1 MRQAP
6 KWAVVKRNGWPSTA
20 SVLQMSSRTSRAIIA
35 LTLSS
40 TLLIAACGG
49 DDSSTTTDVPT
60 TDASSLTDGS
70 DTTDPADLIDEP
82 TVSLPAEIPTELVIT
97 DITEGEGEAAVEGS
111 TVYVYYV
118 GVLSENGKRFDGNF
132 GSDPYAVTLGVGA
145 VIEGW
150 DTGLIGIKAGGRR
163 QLDIPAELAYG
174 SAGSGDAIP
183 PDSAISFIVE
193 AVAIVPPIDP
203 ADAPEI
209 AVEGGDNVDALVSE
223 DLVVGD
229 GDEATAGSNVLVHI
243 IAFNGATG
251 EELASTWGD
260 PSPVALLLA
269 EGGSL
274 PGLVEGI
281 PGMKVGGR
289 RQLTIP
295 FADAFGTEG
304 NSEMKLPASTDLIV
318 VVDLLSTF

>member
-1 MRQAP
+1 
-6 KWAVVKRNGWPSTA
+6 
-20 SVLQMSSRTSRAIIA
+20 MSSRTSRALLA

-40 TLLIAACGG
+40 TLFIAACGG

-60 TDASSLTDGS
+60 TDETA
-70 DTTDPADLIDEP
+70 TTDPADLIDEP
-82 TVSLPAEIPTELVIT
+82 TVSLPTEMPTELVIT

-118 GVLSENGKRFDGNF
+118 GVLTQDGKRFDGNY
-132 GSDPYAVTLGVGA
+132 GGDPFAVTLGSGA
-145 VIEGW
+145 VIPGW
-150 DTGLIGIKAGGRR
+150 EQGLIGIKSGGQR
-163 QLDIPAELAYG
+163 QLDIPSELAYG
-174 SAGSGDAIP
+174 AAGSGDAIP
-183 PDSAISFIVE
+183 PDSAISFIVD

-209 AVEGGDNVDALVSE
+209 TIEGAANVDALVSE
-223 DLVVGD
+223 DLVDGK
-229 GDEATAGSNVLVHI
+229 GDEAKTGSNVLVHI
-243 IAFNGATG
+243 IAFNAATG

-260 PSPVALLLA
+260 PSPVGLLLE

-274 PGLVEGI
+274 PGLIEGI

-295 FADAFGTEG
+295 FADAFGTDG
-304 NSEMKLPASTDLIV
+304 NSDMKLPASTDLV
-318 VVDLLSTF
+318 VVIDLLSTF

>member
-1 MRQAP
+1 
-6 KWAVVKRNGWPSTA
+6 
-20 SVLQMSSRTSRAIIA
+20 MSSRTSRAIVA
-35 LTLSS
+35 LILSS

-49 DDSSTTTDVPT
+49 YDSTST
-60 TDASSLTDGS
+60 TDAPSSTEAS
-70 DTTDPADLIDEP
+70 AISDPADLIDEP
-82 TVSLPAEIPTELVIT
+82 TVSLPSEIPTELVIT
-97 DITEGEGEAAVEGS
+97 DITEGEGEAAIEGS

-145 VIEGW
+145 VIDGW
-150 DTGLIGIKAGGRR
+150 DQGLIGIKAGGRR
-163 QLDIPAELAYG
+163 QLDIPADLAYG

-183 PDSAISFIVE
+183 PDSAISFVVDV
-193 AVAIVPPIDP
+193 VAIVPPIDP

-209 AVEGGDNVDALVSE
+209 TIEGAENVEVLVSE
-223 DLVVGD
+223 DLVDGK
-229 GDEATAGSNVLVHI
+229 GDEAKAGSNVLVHI

-295 FADAFGTEG
+295 FADAFGAEG
-304 NSEMKLPASTDLIV
+304 NSSMKLPASTDLIV
-318 VVDLLSTF
+318 VIDLLSTF

>member
-1 MRQAP
+1 
-6 KWAVVKRNGWPSTA
+6 
-20 SVLQMSSRTSRAIIA
+20 MSSRTSRAIVA
-35 LTLSS
+35 LILSS

-49 DDSSTTTDVPT
+49 DDSTST
-60 TDASSLTDGS
+60 TDAPSSTEAS
-70 DTTDPADLIDEP
+70 AISDPADLIDEP
-82 TVSLPAEIPTELVIT
+82 TVSLPSEIPTELVIT

-145 VIEGW
+145 VIDGW
-150 DTGLIGIKAGGRR
+150 DQGLIGIKACGRR
-163 QLDIPAELAYG
+163 QLDIPADLAYG

-183 PDSAISFIVE
+183 PDSAISFVVDV
-193 AVAIVPPIDP
+193 VAIVPPIDP

-209 AVEGGDNVDALVSE
+209 TIEGAENVEVLVSE
-223 DLVVGD
+223 DLVDGK
-229 GDEATAGSNVLVHI
+229 GDEAKAGSNVLVHI

-295 FADAFGTEG
+295 FADAFGAEG
-304 NSEMKLPASTDLIV
+304 NSSMKLPASTDLIV
-318 VVDLLSTF
+318 VIDLLSTF

>member
-1 MRQAP
+1 
-6 KWAVVKRNGWPSTA
+6 
-20 SVLQMSSRTSRAIIA
+20 MSSRTSRAIVA
-35 LTLSS
+35 LILSS

-49 DDSSTTTDVPT
+49 DDLTST
-60 TDASSLTDGS
+60 TDAPSSTEAS
-70 DTTDPADLIDEP
+70 AISDPADLIDEP
-82 TVSLPAEIPTELVIT
+82 TVSLPSEIPTELVIT

-145 VIEGW
+145 VIDGW
-150 DTGLIGIKAGGRR
+150 DQGLIGIKAGGRR
-163 QLDIPAELAYG
+163 QLDIPADLAYG

-183 PDSAISFIVE
+183 PDSAISFVVDV
-193 AVAIVPPIDP
+193 VAIVPPIDP

-209 AVEGGDNVDALVSE
+209 TIEGAENVEVLVSE
-223 DLVVGD
+223 DLVDGK
-229 GDEATAGSNVLVHI
+229 GDEAKAGSNVLVHI

-295 FADAFGTEG
+295 FADAFGAEG
-304 NSEMKLPASTDLIV
+304 NSSMKLPASTDLIV
-318 VVDLLSTF
+318 VIDLLSTF

>member
-1 MRQAP
+1 
-6 KWAVVKRNGWPSTA
+6 
-20 SVLQMSSRTSRAIIA
+20 MSSRTSRAFIA
-35 LTLSS
+35 LTVSS
-40 TLLIAACGG
+40 TLLFAACGG
-49 DDSSTTTDVPT
+49 DDSSSTTEAPSS
-60 TDASSLTDGS
+60 TDASA
-70 DTTDPADLIDEP
+70 TTDPADLIDEP
-82 TVSLPAEIPTELVIT
+82 TVSLPAEMPTELVIT
-97 DITEGEGEAAVEGS
+97 DITEGDGEAAVEGS

-118 GVLSENGKRFDGNF
+118 GVLSKDGKRFDGNF
-132 GSDPYAVTLGVGA
+132 GSDPFAVTLGAGA
-145 VIEGW
+145 VIDGW
-150 DTGLIGIKAGGRR
+150 DQGLIGIKAGGRR
-163 QLDIPAELAYG
+163 QLDIPADLAYG

-183 PDSAISFIVE
+183 PDSAISFIVD

-209 AVEGGDNVDALVSE
+209 TVEGGDNVEALVSE
-223 DLVVGD
+223 DLVVGE
-229 GDEATAGSNVLVHI
+229 GNEAKAGSNVLVHI
-243 IAFNGATG
+243 IAYNGATG

-260 PSPVALLLA
+260 PSPVALLLK

-304 NSEMKLPASTDLIV
+304 NSDMKLPASTDLV
-318 VVDLLSTF
+318 VVIDLLSTF

>member
-1 MRQAP
+1 
-6 KWAVVKRNGWPSTA
+6 
-20 SVLQMSSRTSRAIIA
+20 MSSRTSRTLLA
-35 LTLSS
+35 LALSS

-49 DDSSTTTDVPT
+49 DDSTLFDKTTTEAPSST
-60 TDASSLTDGS
+60 EASATS
-70 DTTDPADLIDEP
+70 DPADLIDEP
-82 TVSLPAEIPTELVIT
+82 TVSLPAEMPTELVIT

-118 GVLSENGKRFDGNF
+118 GVLSKDGKRFDGNF
-132 GSDPYAVTLGVGA
+132 GGDPYAVTLGARA
-145 VIEGW
+145 VIDGW
-150 DTGLIGIKAGGRR
+150 DQGLIGVKAGGRR
-163 QLDIPAELAYG
+163 QLDIPADLAYG

-183 PDSAISFIVE
+183 PDSAISFVIDV
-193 AVAIVPPIDP
+193 AAIVPPIDP

-209 AVEGGDNVDALVSE
+209 TVEGAENVDALVSD
-223 DLVVGD
+223 DLVEGE
-229 GDEATAGSNVLVHI
+229 GAEAKAGSNVLVHI
-243 IAFNGATG
+243 IAFNAATG

-260 PSPVALLLA
+260 PSPVALLLE

-289 RQLTIP
+289 RQITIP

-304 NSEMKLPASTDLIV
+304 NSNMKLPASTDLVV

>member
-1 MRQAP
+1 
-6 KWAVVKRNGWPSTA
+6 
-20 SVLQMSSRTSRAIIA
+20 MSSRTSRTLLA

-49 DDSSTTTDVPT
+49 DDSSTTTEAPSST
-60 TDASSLTDGS
+60 EASATS
-70 DTTDPADLIDEP
+70 DPADLVDEP
-82 TVSLPAEIPTELVIT
+82 TVSLPTQIPTELMIT
-97 DITEGEGEAAVEGS
+97 DITVGKGEEASEGS

-118 GVLSENGKRFDGNF
+118 GVLSEDGKRFDGNF
-132 GSDPYAVTLGVGA
+132 GSDPFAVTLGTGA
-145 VIEGW
+145 VIKGW
-150 DTGLIGIKAGGRR
+150 DTGLLGMKVGGRR
-163 QLDIPAELAYG
+163 QLDIPADLAYG
-174 SAGSGDAIP
+174 SAGSGEAIP
-183 PDSAISFIVE
+183 PDSAISFIVDV
-193 AVAIVPPIDP
+193 VAIVPPIDA

-209 AVEGGDNVDALVSE
+209 TIEGGDNVDALVSE

-229 GDEATAGSNVLVHI
+229 GDEATTGSNVLVHI

-251 EELASTWGD
+251 EELATTWGD
-260 PSPVALLLA
+260 PSPVALLLE

-304 NSEMKLPASTDLIV
+304 NSDMKLPASTDLV
-318 VVDLLSTF
+318 VVIDLLSTF

>member
-1 MRQAP
+1 
-6 KWAVVKRNGWPSTA
+6 
-20 SVLQMSSRTSRAIIA
+20 MSSRTSRTLLA

-49 DDSSTTTDVPT
+49 DDSSTTTEAPSST
-60 TDASSLTDGS
+60 EASATS
-70 DTTDPADLIDEP
+70 DPADLTDEP

-97 DITEGEGEAAVEGS
+97 DITEGEGEEASKGS

-118 GVLSENGKRFDGNF
+118 GVLSEDGKRFDGNF
-132 GSDPYAVTLGVGA
+132 GSDPFAVTLGTGA

-150 DTGLIGIKAGGRR
+150 DTGLLGMKVGGRR
-163 QLDIPAELAYG
+163 QLDIPADLAYG
-174 SAGSGDAIP
+174 SAGSGEAIP
-183 PDSAISFIVE
+183 PDSAISFIVDV
-193 AVAIVPPIDP
+193 VAIVPPIDA

-209 AVEGGDNVDALVSE
+209 TIEGAENVDALVSD
-223 DLVVGD
+223 DLVVGE
-229 GDEATAGSNVLVHI
+229 GDEAKTGSNVLVHI

-260 PSPVALLLA
+260 PSPVALLLE

-304 NSEMKLPASTDLIV
+304 NSNMKLPASTDLVV

>member
-1 MRQAP
+1 
-6 KWAVVKRNGWPSTA
+6 
-20 SVLQMSSRTSRAIIA
+20 MSSRTSRAFIA
-35 LTLSS
+35 LTVSS
-40 TLLIAACGG
+40 TLFFAACGG
-49 DDSSTTTDVPT
+49 DDSSSTTEAPSS
-60 TDASSLTDGS
+60 TDASE
-70 DTTDPADLIDEP
+70 TTDPADLIDEP
-82 TVSLPAEIPTELVIT
+82 TVSLPAEVPTELVIT
-97 DITEGEGEAAVEGS
+97 DITEGDGEAAVEGS

-118 GVLSENGKRFDGNF
+118 GVLSKDGKRFDGNF
-132 GSDPYAVTLGVGA
+132 GSDPYAVTLGAGA
-145 VIEGW
+145 VIDGW
-150 DTGLIGIKAGGRR
+150 DQGLIGIKAGGRR
-163 QLDIPAELAYG
+163 QLDIPADLAYG

-183 PDSAISFIVE
+183 PDSAISFIVD

-209 AVEGGDNVDALVSE
+209 TVEGGDNVEALVSE
-223 DLVVGD
+223 DLVVGE
-229 GDEATAGSNVLVHI
+229 GNEAKAGSNVLVHI
-243 IAFNGATG
+243 IAYNGATG

-260 PSPVALLLA
+260 PSPVALLLK

-304 NSEMKLPASTDLIV
+304 NSDMKLPASTDLV
-318 VVDLLSTF
+318 VVIDLLSTF

>member
-1 MRQAP
+1 
-6 KWAVVKRNGWPSTA
+6 
-20 SVLQMSSRTSRAIIA
+20 MSSRTSRAIVA
-35 LTLSS
+35 LILSS

-49 DDSSTTTDVPT
+49 DDLTST
-60 TDASSLTDGS
+60 TDAPSSTEAS
-70 DTTDPADLIDEP
+70 AISDPADLIDEP
-82 TVSLPAEIPTELVIT
+82 TVSLPSEIPTELVIT
-97 DITEGEGEAAVEGS
+97 DITEGEGEAAIEGS

-145 VIEGW
+145 VIDGW
-150 DTGLIGIKAGGRR
+150 DQGLIGIKAGGRR
-163 QLDIPAELAYG
+163 QLDIPADLAYG

-183 PDSAISFIVE
+183 PDSAISFVVDV
-193 AVAIVPPIDP
+193 VAIVPPIDP

-209 AVEGGDNVDALVSE
+209 TIEGAENVEVLVSE
-223 DLVVGD
+223 DLVDGK
-229 GDEATAGSNVLVHI
+229 GDEAKAGSNVLVHI

-295 FADAFGTEG
+295 FADAFGAEG
-304 NSEMKLPASTDLIV
+304 NSSMKLPASTDLIV
-318 VVDLLSTF
+318 VIDLLSTF

>member
-1 MRQAP
+1 
-6 KWAVVKRNGWPSTA
+6 
-20 SVLQMSSRTSRAIIA
+20 MSSRTSRTIIA

-40 TLLIAACGG
+40 TLLFAACGG
-49 DDSSTTTDVPT
+49 DDSSTKTTEPL
-60 TDASSLTDGS
+60 ASTADSETS
-70 DTTDPADLIDEP
+70 DPADLIDEP

-118 GVLSENGKRFDGNF
+118 GVLSEDGKRFDGNF
-132 GSDPYAVTLGVGA
+132 GGDPFAVTLGVGA

-163 QLDIPAELAYG
+163 QLDIPADLAYG

-183 PDSAISFIVE
+183 PDTAISFIIQ

-203 ADAPEI
+203 SDAPEI
-209 AVEGGDNVDALVSE
+209 TIEGAENVAALVSD
-223 DLVVGD
+223 DLVEGE
-229 GDEATAGSNVLVHI
+229 GAEAKAGSNVLVHI
-243 IAFNGATG
+243 IAFNAATG
-251 EELASTWGD
+251 EELDSTWGN
-260 PSPVALLLA
+260 PGPEELLLE

-274 PGLVEGI
+274 PGLVDGI

-295 FADAFGTEG
+295 FADAFGSEG
-304 NSEMKLPASTDLIV
+304 NSSLKLPASTDLV
-318 VVDLLSTF
+318 VVIDLLSTF

>member
-1 MRQAP
+1 MVRQAP

-20 SVLQMSSRTSRAIIA
+20 SVWGMSSRTSRALIA

-40 TLLIAACGG
+40 TLLFAACGG
-49 DDSSTTTDVPT
+49 DNSASTTEAPSST
-60 TDASSLTDGS
+60 DAVAPS
-70 DTTDPADLIDEP
+70 DPADLIDEP
-82 TVSLPAEIPTELVIT
+82 TVSLPTEIPTELVIT
-97 DITEGEGEAAVEGS
+97 DITEGEGEVAVDGS

-145 VIEGW
+145 VIDGW
-150 DTGLIGIKAGGRR
+150 DQGLIGIKAGGRR

-174 SAGSGDAIP
+174 SAGSGEDIP
-183 PDSAISFIVE
+183 PDSAISFIIDVV
-193 AVAIVPPIDP
+193 AVVPPFDV

-209 AVEGGDNVDALVSE
+209 TIEGGENVDALVSD

-229 GDEATAGSNVLVHI
+229 GDEATTGSNVLVHI

-251 EELASTWGD
+251 EEIATTWGD

-274 PGLVEGI
+274 PGLVDGI

-304 NSEMKLPASTDLIV
+304 NSDMKLPASTDLV
-318 VVDLLSTF
+318 VVIDLLSTF

>member
-1 MRQAP
+1 
-6 KWAVVKRNGWPSTA
+6 
-20 SVLQMSSRTSRAIIA
+20 MSSRTSRALLA

-49 DDSSTTTDVPT
+49 DKSSTTTDVST
-60 TDASSLTDGS
+60 TDALASTADSATS
-70 DTTDPADLIDEP
+70 DPADLIDEP
-82 TVSLPAEIPTELVIT
+82 TVSLPTEMPTELVIT

-118 GVLSENGKRFDGNF
+118 GVLTQDGKRFDGNY
-132 GSDPYAVTLGVGA
+132 GGDPFAVTLGSGA
-145 VIEGW
+145 VIPGW
-150 DTGLIGIKAGGRR
+150 EQGLIGIKSGGQR
-163 QLDIPAELAYG
+163 QLDIPSELAYG
-174 SAGSGDAIP
+174 AAGSGDAIP
-183 PDSAISFIVE
+183 PDSAISFIVD

-209 AVEGGDNVDALVSE
+209 TIEGAANVDALVSE
-223 DLVVGD
+223 DLVDGK
-229 GDEATAGSNVLVHI
+229 GDEAKTGSNVLVHI
-243 IAFNGATG
+243 IAFNAATG

-260 PSPVALLLA
+260 PSPVGLLLE

-274 PGLVEGI
+274 PGLIEGI

-295 FADAFGTEG
+295 FADAFGTDG
-304 NSEMKLPASTDLIV
+304 NSDMKLPASTDLV
-318 VVDLLSTF
+318 VVIDLLSTF

>member
-1 MRQAP
+1 
-6 KWAVVKRNGWPSTA
+6 
-20 SVLQMSSRTSRAIIA
+20 
-35 LTLSS
+35 
-40 TLLIAACGG
+40 
-49 DDSSTTTDVPT
+49 
-60 TDASSLTDGS
+60 
-70 DTTDPADLIDEP
+70 
-82 TVSLPAEIPTELVIT
+82 LVIT
-97 DITEGEGEAAVEGS
+97 DLTEGEGEAAVEGS

-145 VIEGW
+145 VIDGW
-150 DTGLIGIKAGGRR
+150 DQGLIGMKVGGRR
-163 QLDIPAELAYG
+163 QLDIPADLAYG
-174 SAGSGDAIP
+174 SAGSGEAIP
-183 PDSAISFIVE
+183 PDSAISFIVDV
-193 AVAIVPPIDP
+193 VAIVPPIDA

-209 AVEGGDNVDALVSE
+209 TIEGGDNVDALVSE

-229 GDEATAGSNVLVHI
+229 GDEATTGSNVLVHI

-251 EELASTWGD
+251 EELATTWGD
-260 PSPVALLLA
+260 PSPVALLLE

-304 NSEMKLPASTDLIV
+304 NSNMKLPASTDLV
-318 VVDLLSTF
+318 VVIDLLSTF

>member
-1 MRQAP
+1 
-6 KWAVVKRNGWPSTA
+6 
-20 SVLQMSSRTSRAIIA
+20 MSSRTSRTLLA
-35 LTLSS
+35 LALSS

-49 DDSSTTTDVPT
+49 DDSSTTTEAPSST
-60 TDASSLTDGS
+60 EASATS
-70 DTTDPADLIDEP
+70 DPADLTDEP

-97 DITEGEGEAAVEGS
+97 DITEGEGEEASEGS

-118 GVLSENGKRFDGNF
+118 GVLSEDGKRFDGNF
-132 GSDPYAVTLGVGA
+132 GSDPFAVTLGTGA

-150 DTGLIGIKAGGRR
+150 DTGLLGMKVGGRR
-163 QLDIPAELAYG
+163 QLDIPADLAYG
-174 SAGSGDAIP
+174 SAGSGEAIP
-183 PDSAISFIVE
+183 PDSAISFIVDV
-193 AVAIVPPIDP
+193 VAIVPPIDA

-209 AVEGGDNVDALVSE
+209 TIEGAENVDALVSD
-223 DLVVGD
+223 DLVVGE
-229 GDEATAGSNVLVHI
+229 GAEAKAGSNVLVHI

-260 PSPVALLLA
+260 PSPVALLLE

-304 NSEMKLPASTDLIV
+304 NSDMKLPASTDLVV

>member
-1 MRQAP
+1 
-6 KWAVVKRNGWPSTA
+6 
-20 SVLQMSSRTSRAIIA
+20 MSSRTSRAFIA
-35 LTLSS
+35 LTVSS
-40 TLLIAACGG
+40 TLLFAACGG
-49 DDSSTTTDVPT
+49 DDSSSTTEAPSSTE
-60 TDASSLTDGS
+60 ASA
-70 DTTDPADLIDEP
+70 TTDPADLIDEP
-82 TVSLPAEIPTELVIT
+82 TVSLPAEMPTELVIT
-97 DITEGEGEAAVEGS
+97 DITEGDGEAAVEGS

-118 GVLSENGKRFDGNF
+118 GVLSKDGKRFDGNF
-132 GSDPYAVTLGVGA
+132 GSDPFAVTLGAGA
-145 VIEGW
+145 VIDGW
-150 DTGLIGIKAGGRR
+150 DQGLIGIKAGGRR
-163 QLDIPAELAYG
+163 QLDIPADLAYG

-183 PDSAISFIVE
+183 PDSAISFIVD

-209 AVEGGDNVDALVSE
+209 SIEGAENVDALVSK

-229 GDEATAGSNVLVHI
+229 GDEAKAGSNVLVHI
-243 IAFNGATG
+243 IAYNGATG

-260 PSPVALLLA
+260 PSPVALLLK

-304 NSEMKLPASTDLIV
+304 NSDMKLPASTDLV
-318 VVDLLSTF
+318 VVIDLLSTF

>member
-1 MRQAP
+1 
-6 KWAVVKRNGWPSTA
+6 
-20 SVLQMSSRTSRAIIA
+20 MSSRTSRAIVA
-35 LTLSS
+35 LILSS

-49 DDSSTTTDVPT
+49 DDSTST
-60 TDASSLTDGS
+60 TDAPSSTEAS
-70 DTTDPADLIDEP
+70 AISDPADLIDEP
-82 TVSLPAEIPTELVIT
+82 TVSLPSEIPTELVIT

-145 VIEGW
+145 VIDGW
-150 DTGLIGIKAGGRR
+150 DQGLIGIKAGGRR
-163 QLDIPAELAYG
+163 QLDIPADLAYG

-183 PDSAISFIVE
+183 PDSAISFVVDV
-193 AVAIVPPIDP
+193 VAIVPPINP

-209 AVEGGDNVDALVSE
+209 TIEGAENVEVLVSE
-223 DLVVGD
+223 DLVDGK
-229 GDEATAGSNVLVHI
+229 GDEAKAGSNVLVHI

-295 FADAFGTEG
+295 FADAFGAEG
-304 NSEMKLPASTDLIV
+304 NSSMKLPASTDLIV
-318 VVDLLSTF
+318 VIDLLSTF

>member
-1 MRQAP
+1 
-6 KWAVVKRNGWPSTA
+6 
-20 SVLQMSSRTSRAIIA
+20 MSSRTSRAIVA
-35 LTLSS
+35 LILSS

-49 DDSSTTTDVPT
+49 DDSTST
-60 TDASSLTDGS
+60 TDAPSSTEAS
-70 DTTDPADLIDEP
+70 AISDPADLIDEP
-82 TVSLPAEIPTELVIT
+82 TVSLPSEIPTELVIT

-145 VIEGW
+145 VIDGW
-150 DTGLIGIKAGGRR
+150 DQGLIGIKAGGRR
-163 QLDIPAELAYG
+163 QLDIPADLAYG

-183 PDSAISFIVE
+183 PDSAISFVVDV
-193 AVAIVPPIDP
+193 VAIVPPIDP

-209 AVEGGDNVDALVSE
+209 TIEGAENVEVLVSE
-223 DLVVGD
+223 DLVDGK
-229 GDEATAGSNVLVHI
+229 GDEAKAGSNVLVHI

-274 PGLVEGI
+274 PGLLEGI

-295 FADAFGTEG
+295 FADAFGAEG
-304 NSEMKLPASTDLIV
+304 NSSMKLPASTDLIV
-318 VVDLLSTF
+318 VIDLLSTF

>member
-1 MRQAP
+1 
-6 KWAVVKRNGWPSTA
+6 
-20 SVLQMSSRTSRAIIA
+20 MSSRTSHAIVA
-35 LTLSS
+35 LILSS

-49 DDSSTTTDVPT
+49 DDSTST
-60 TDASSLTDGS
+60 TDAPSSTEAS
-70 DTTDPADLIDEP
+70 AISDPADLIDEP
-82 TVSLPAEIPTELVIT
+82 TVSLPSEIPTELVIT

-145 VIEGW
+145 VIDGW
-150 DTGLIGIKAGGRR
+150 DQGLIGIKAGGRR
-163 QLDIPAELAYG
+163 QLDIPADLAYG

-183 PDSAISFIVE
+183 PDSAISFVVDV
-193 AVAIVPPIDP
+193 VAIVPPIDP

-209 AVEGGDNVDALVSE
+209 TIEGAENVEVLVSE
-223 DLVVGD
+223 DLVDGK
-229 GDEATAGSNVLVHI
+229 GDEAKAGSNVLVHI

-295 FADAFGTEG
+295 FADAFGAEG
-304 NSEMKLPASTDLIV
+304 NSSMKLPASTDLIV
-318 VVDLLSTF
+318 VIDLLSTF

>member
-1 MRQAP
+1 
-6 KWAVVKRNGWPSTA
+6 
-20 SVLQMSSRTSRAIIA
+20 MSSRTSRTLLA

-49 DDSSTTTDVPT
+49 DDSSTTTEAPSST
-60 TDASSLTDGS
+60 EASATS
-70 DTTDPADLIDEP
+70 DPADLTDEP

-97 DITEGEGEAAVEGS
+97 DITEGEGEEASEGS

-118 GVLSENGKRFDGNF
+118 GVLSEDGKRFDGNF
-132 GSDPYAVTLGVGA
+132 GSDPFAVTLGTGA
-145 VIEGW
+145 VIKGW
-150 DTGLIGIKAGGRR
+150 DTGLLGMKVGGRR
-163 QLDIPAELAYG
+163 QLDIPADLAYG
-174 SAGSGDAIP
+174 SAGSGEAIP
-183 PDSAISFIVE
+183 PDSAISFIVDV
-193 AVAIVPPIDP
+193 VAIVPPIDA

-209 AVEGGDNVDALVSE
+209 TIEGAENVDALVSD
-223 DLVVGD
+223 DLVVGE
-229 GDEATAGSNVLVHI
+229 GAEAKAGSNVLVHI

-260 PSPVALLLA
+260 PSPVALLLE

-289 RQLTIP
+289 RQITIP

-304 NSEMKLPASTDLIV
+304 NSNMKLPASTDLVV

>member
-1 MRQAP
+1 
-6 KWAVVKRNGWPSTA
+6 
-20 SVLQMSSRTSRAIIA
+20 MSSRTSRTLLA
-35 LTLSS
+35 LALSS

-49 DDSSTTTDVPT
+49 DDSTLFDKTTTEAPSST
-60 TDASSLTDGS
+60 EASATS
-70 DTTDPADLIDEP
+70 DPADLIDEP
-82 TVSLPAEIPTELVIT
+82 TVSLPAEMPTELVIT

-118 GVLSENGKRFDGNF
+118 GVLSKDGKRFDGNF
-132 GSDPYAVTLGVGA
+132 GGDPYAVTLGARA
-145 VIEGW
+145 VIDGW
-150 DTGLIGIKAGGRR
+150 DQGLIGVKAGGRR
-163 QLDIPAELAYG
+163 QLDIPADLAYG

-183 PDSAISFIVE
+183 PDSAISFVIDV
-193 AVAIVPPIDP
+193 AAIVPPIDP

-209 AVEGGDNVDALVSE
+209 TIEGAENVDALVSD
-223 DLVVGD
+223 DLVEGE
-229 GDEATAGSNVLVHI
+229 GAEAKVGSNVLVHI
-243 IAFNGATG
+243 IAFNAATG

-260 PSPVALLLA
+260 PSPVALLLE

-289 RQLTIP
+289 RQITIP

-304 NSEMKLPASTDLIV
+304 NSNMKLPASTDLVV